1 MMVCEGAVRER
12 ERRRVGKERGKGG
25 ARKKMRLKE
34 GRGKK
39 RVRIENEG
47 ERERERERHGGWNR
61 LSPVGHDR
69 WERCCLRSSY
79 TYIPLRFSSRRKA
92 GSTRLLGR
100 LVGTLVGRLMRSAKR
115 LFSTRLEG

>member
-47 ERERERERHGGWNR
+47 ERERERHGGWNR

-79 TYIPLRFSSRRKA
+79 TYIPLRFSSRRVDSVARSTGRHAGWSLDAFCKA
-92 GSTRLLGR
+92 ALLD
-100 LVGTLVGRLMRSAKR
+100 
-115 LFSTRLEG
+115 

>member
-1 MMVCEGAVRER
+1 MCVRER
-12 ERRRVGKERGKGG
+12 EIEKERWQVGKEGGKGG

-47 ERERERERHGGWNR
+47 ERERVRGEGGKREGGIGS
-61 LSPVGHDR
+61 LSGRP
-69 WERCCLRSSY
+69 RSMGAMLPPFLVY
-79 TYIPLRFSSRRKA
+79 VPLRFSSRRKA

-100 LVGTLVGRLMRSAKR
+100 LVGTLVGRCTL
-115 LFSTRLEG
+115 L

>member
-1 MMVCEGAVRER
+1 MESARKTGWREMKEQRDDGVRRGCAR

-47 ERERERERHGGWNR
+47 ERERERE
-61 LSPVGHDR
+61 
-69 WERCCLRSSY
+69 
-79 TYIPLRFSSRRKA
+79 TRR
-92 GSTRLLGR
+92 
-100 LVGTLVGRLMRSAKR
+100 V
-115 LFSTRLEG
+115 E

>member
-1 MMVCEGAVRER
+1 MMVCKGAVRER
-12 ERRRVGKERGKGG
+12 EREKEGWQVGKERGKGG

-47 ERERERERHGGWNR
+47 EGERERQGGWNR

-69 WERCCLRSSY
+69 WERCCLRSSC
-79 TYIPLRFSSRRKA
+79 TYILLRFSSRRKA

-100 LVGTLVGRLMRSAKR
+100 LVGTLVARCVL
-115 LFSTRLEG
+115 

>member
-1 MMVCEGAVRER
+1 MVCEGAVRER

-34 GRGKK
+34 GRDKK

-47 ERERERERHGGWNR
+47 ERERERHGGWNR

>member
-47 ERERERERHGGWNR
+47 ERERERHGGWNR

-100 LVGTLVGRLMRSAKR
+100 LVGTLVGRLMRSVKR

>member
-1 MMVCEGAVRER
+1 MCKGAVRER
-12 ERRRVGKERGKGG
+12 EREKEGWQVGKERGKGG

-47 ERERERERHGGWNR
+47 EGERERQGGWNR

-69 WERCCLRSSY
+69 WERCCLRSSC
-79 TYIPLRFSSRRKA
+79 TYILLRFSSRRKA

-100 LVGTLVGRLMRSAKR
+100 LVGTLVARCVL
-115 LFSTRLEG
+115 

>member
-1 MMVCEGAVRER
+1 MMVCKGAVRER
-12 ERRRVGKERGKGG
+12 EREKEGWQVGKERGKGG

-47 ERERERERHGGWNR
+47 EGERERERQGGWNR

-69 WERCCLRSSY
+69 WERCCLRSSC
-79 TYIPLRFSSRRKA
+79 TYILLRFSSRRKA

-100 LVGTLVGRLMRSAKR
+100 LVGTLVARCVL
-115 LFSTRLEG
+115 